1 MSYSVTKEQI
11 IDFIIN
17 DINEEVRINIAESIN
32 SDVLTKELYLTEKR
46 KYDVERYLDDKMS
59 IGERCEIEELLK
71 MNESLYEHCE
81 LSKDVNE
88 FLKIEAFNE
97 QLNTIHTELY
107 SSDINQQ
114 KLNHKDSSERHIAPL
129 KKGKYRIPSLGKW
142 VAAASIILFVAT
154 FGMTYFTTNQNSLE
168 ERLYNSYYEPF
179 RNNTNSFFNSSSLIE
194 AKKKYNNQE
203 YDIAWLLIENLPNS
217 MTIEAE
223 KTFYA
228 GLTLM
233 ELERYTEAINKFKSL
248 QTIEE
253 QIVINSINQ
262 WYLALCYLKTERRTD
277 ATGILENIVANKS
290 YNHSEAKKILK
301 KLN

>member
-1 MSYSVTKEQI
+1 MPYSVSKELI
-11 IDFIIN
+11 IDFILN
-17 DINEEVRINIAESIN
+17 DIDENQRIKITESIN
-32 SDVLTKELYLTEKR
+32 TNTLTKELYLSEKR
-46 KYDVERYLDDKMS
+46 KYDVERYLDDEMG

-71 MNESLYEHCE
+71 INESLYEHFE

-97 QLNTIHTELY
+97 QLNTIHAELFN
-107 SSDINQQ
+107 SKINQQ
-114 KLNHKDSSERHIAPL
+114 KFGHKVSSERHIVPVKKL
-129 KKGKYRIPSLGKW
+129 KYKVLGIGKW

-168 ERLYNSYYEPF
+168 ERLYDSYYEPF
-179 RNNTNSFFNSSSLIE
+179 QNNTNSFFNSSSLIE

-223 KTFYA
+223 KTLYA

-233 ELERYTEAINKFKSL
+233 ELERYTEAINKFKFL
-248 QTIEE
+248 QTDED
-253 QIVINSINQ
+253 QTVINSINQ

-277 ATGILENIVANKS
+277 AKDILEKIVANKS
-290 YNHSEAKKILK
+290 YNHSEARKILK